1 MDIIRFLVFP
11 LYSYENFMSNTQ
23 NEIIGNKNNVKKQHV
38 VPNFL
43 LKNFS
48 QNGGFF
54 QFNIKKYEKDDKNFY
69 TSKTTDRARG
79 TPEKKFYD
87 IMNQNGEE
95 ISAEDIL
102 GKIENN
108 FSLILPR
115 IIKDKSLFKIKN
127 SDLQEFIC
135 MMFVRSPLGKYS
147 SNNDSIGL
155 DQYNRISNIENCI
168 KEYERGEFYLKEYE
182 NDLIISDT
190 PLIVNRK
197 GGKIATAKWFLPIS
211 SNLLLISCPLH
222 STFDI
227 NTFNLTTSE
236 LNISQMV
243 QAKEFIYSKKDYESL
258 MIDLYKNS
266 KEERKFLEI
275 MNRSIDSQKNTK
287 DKDFMTNIWDFIIS
301 NRMSK
306 NSIINYLQFI
316 IKNIP
321 DKNEKQL
328 PIDEL
333 LKIKSLFKE

>member
-1 MDIIRFLVFP
+1 
-11 LYSYENFMSNTQ
+11 MSNRR
-23 NEIIGNKNNVKKQHV
+23 NEIIGNKNNVKNQHV

-54 QFNIKKYEKDDKNFY
+54 QFDIKKYEKDDKNFY
-69 TSKTTDRARG
+69 TSKKTAEARG
-79 TPEKKFYD
+79 TREKNFYD
-87 IMNQNGEE
+87 IKNQNGEE

-102 GKIENN
+102 GKIENK

-115 IIKDKSLFKIKN
+115 IIEDKSLFEIKK

-135 MMFVRSPLGKYS
+135 MMFVRSPLVKYS

-155 DQYNRISNIENCI
+155 DQYNRISNIEDCI
-168 KEYERGEFYLKEYE
+168 KKYERGEFYLKEYQ
-182 NDLIISDT
+182 NNLMISDT

-243 QAKEFIYSKKDYESL
+243 QAKEFIYSKNNDSDLMVNLYERT
-258 MIDLYKNS
+258 
-266 KEERKFLEI
+266 KEKRKFKEAQDK
-275 MNRSIDSQKNTK
+275 SIDSEKTQEGRFYMTAFWGSVDKNLPL
-287 DKDFMTNIWDFIIS
+287 DEIIG
-301 NRMSK
+301 
-306 NSIINYLQFI
+306 LAEI
-316 IKNIP
+316 IKKRI
-321 DKNEKQL
+321 
-328 PIDEL
+328 I
-333 LKIKSLFKE
+333 